1 MFSFLKKKKNGSSE
15 GTFTVKTKPR
25 KEMGNILTFNNKTK
39 LEYWGGDFCNKI
51 EGTDGYF
58 FRPEVNNKSTLK
70 IFYPELCRSVY
81 LKWTGEEK
89 SVDGIK
95 VEKFTFPEEMLEDP
109 EVKTENTCFC
119 SKPITPT
126 NNTKAGCLKKGF
138 VDYSSCKQGI

>member
-1 MFSFLKKKKNGSSE
+1 
-15 GTFTVKTKPR
+15 
-25 KEMGNILTFNNKTK
+25 
-39 LEYWGGDFCNKI
+39 
-51 EGTDGYF
+51 
-58 FRPEVNNKSTLK
+58 VNNKSTLK